1 MTCHCEAEA
10 ARRRP
15 WQSINARMKHMRET
29 ISTKKSAQNIQDEIF
44 SKMSPGKKIKS
55 AAELA
60 ALCLKLNRLNGA
72 NQSGKNSD

>member
-1 MTCHCEAEA
+1 
-10 ARRRP
+10 
-15 WQSINARMKHMRET
+15 MRET